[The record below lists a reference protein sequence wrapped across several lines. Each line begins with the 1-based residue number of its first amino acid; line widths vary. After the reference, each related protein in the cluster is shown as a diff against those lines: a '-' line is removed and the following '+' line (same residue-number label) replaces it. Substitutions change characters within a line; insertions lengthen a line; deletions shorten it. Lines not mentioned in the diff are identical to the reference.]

1 MTAAS
6 TRLGRAEVGLVL
18 LVAAAGLTAG
28 RMAALWQP
36 RVLLVCPFL
45 TISGH
50 PCPTCGGTRAM
61 IAVAHGE
68 LFRGL
73 AYNPLVALAGIGL
86 WALLP
91 IGLAVL
97 AGWLP
102 PPRLPVRLPAAWKWL
117 VALLVTAN
125 WVYLWITW
133 PS

>member
-1 MTAAS
+1 M
-6 TRLGRAEVGLVL
+6 
-18 LVAAAGLTAG
+18 
-28 RMAALWQP
+28 
-36 RVLLVCPFL
+36 
-45 TISGH
+45 
-50 PCPTCGGTRAM
+50 
-61 IAVAHGE
+61 
-68 LFRGL
+68 
-73 AYNPLVALAGIGL
+73 ALAGIGL

-117 VALLVTAN
+117 VVLLVTAN